1 VRALFEVGDDPPVQL
16 TSILPNTTFA
26 SQTVTLT
33 DEVLGSSDASGGLT
47 FKTSHA
53 PVLAGAVLEVFEA
66 DGEWVSWIEVADFH
80 GSGSEDRH
88 YVLDHAIGEVLFGD
102 GVHGRIPPRG
112 TGNIRMARY
121 QTGGGEIGNRASN
134 TIVQLKTTVPY
145 IDKVVNLEAAAGGVA
160 AESTAALVARAPRIL
175 RHGGR
180 AVALED
186 FEDLALLASP
196 EVARAKCVPLRRL
209 QDDPLG
215 NLPQA
220 GAVSVVIAPRSTDA
234 KPVPSAELI
243 AQVTDYL
250 SANSTRTASIGVV
263 GPLYVRVD
271 VSVEVALVSL
281 EGASAVEATVREELS
296 RFLHPLTGG
305 RDGTGWDF
313 GRQPHLS
320 DLHAAISDVAG
331 VDHISRLTFVQT
343 EELTGALNTGRF
355 LVYSGEHE
363 ITLAFVGAE

>member
-1 VRALFEVGDDPPVQL
+1 
-16 TSILPNTTFA
+16 
-26 SQTVTLT
+26 
-33 DEVLGSSDASGGLT
+33 
-47 FKTSHA
+47 
-53 PVLAGAVLEVFEA
+53 
-66 DGEWVSWIEVADFH
+66 
-80 GSGSEDRH
+80 
-88 YVLDHAIGEVLFGD
+88 
-102 GVHGRIPPRG
+102 
-112 TGNIRMARY
+112 
-121 QTGGGEIGNRASN
+121 
-134 TIVQLKTTVPY
+134 
-145 IDKVVNLEAAAGGVA
+145 
-160 AESTAALVARAPRIL
+160 L

-209 QDDPLG
+209 QEDPLG
-215 NLPQA
+215 NLPQV
-220 GAVSVVIAPRSTDA
+220 GAVSVVVAPRSTDA

-281 EGASAVEATVREELS
+281 EGASTVEATVREVLS

-331 VDHISRLTFVQT
+331 VDHISRLTFAQT

-363 ITLAFVGAE
+363 ITLTFVGAE